1 MENSAS
7 LRLGVKCRALSP
19 SRTSQDEQVES
30 SVIQLGG
37 YRPRQS
43 IATRFFFVIEI
54 NLLFIYPHHFGWHN
68 LQLAYVMKRIV
79 SVVVLMAVS
88 VILLSCSN
96 AKLTAPPLANI
107 SGAWEFLAVSNTN
120 STSVSGI
127 EVALKEGQVLVNGVS
142 QPDGQISASGS
153 AQIVFITLDPSTSN
167 ITAFGGS
174 CVPNGTNPSNDLSG
188 SVSSLGGS
196 VSFSYHEAGNLFTV
210 NAELSGDGQSMIGTF
225 TAQSGSNCNDSGT
238 ITGTVVPKLSG
249 TYSGQLILPGGTT
262 DTATATLSQNS
273 SGVIS
278 VNLVLSGT
286 DNTTVTLTGPVTAHA
301 FAVQGTF
308 KGQNV
313 LYCGYYE
320 LILDTTTQTSI
331 PSLYFVNTTNPSLPV
346 YAGTLSQ
353 PTP

>member
-1 MENSAS
+1 
-7 LRLGVKCRALSP
+7 
-19 SRTSQDEQVES
+19 
-30 SVIQLGG
+30 
-37 YRPRQS
+37 
-43 IATRFFFVIEI
+43 
-54 NLLFIYPHHFGWHN
+54 
-68 LQLAYVMKRIV
+68 MKRIV
-79 SVVVLMAVS
+79 PIVVLMAVS

-96 AKLTAPPLANI
+96 AKPITPPLANI
-107 SGAWEFLAVSNTN
+107 SGAWEFLATSNTN
-120 STSVSGI
+120 TISITGI

-153 AQIVFITLDPSTSN
+153 TQIDFITLDASTSN
-167 ITAFGGS
+167 ITGFGGN
-174 CVPNGTNPSNDLSG
+174 CPPNGANPAADLNG

-196 VSFSYHEAGNLFTV
+196 VNFSYHEAGNLFDVT
-210 NAELSGDGQSMIGTF
+210 ASLSGDGQSMIGTY

-286 DNTTVTLTGPVTAHA
+286 DNTTITLTGPVTAHA

-308 KGQNV
+308 KGQSV
-313 LYCGYYE
+313 LYYGYYE

-331 PSLYFVNTTNPSLPV
+331 PSLYFVNATNPSLPV

-353 PTP
+353 PIL